1 MSRDLTSSLFWLA
14 IAVLI
19 CLEGFTNLR
28 LGTLRAPGPGFFP
41 FWGGLLLGMLSLLLL
56 VRSLK
61 SRHQFGSGAIP
72 WAALLVVLAALLSYL
87 LLLETVGFLLVTFF
101 FLLLLFRVGI
111 TGWIQCCAWAA
122 VATTFAYALFRLWL
136 KVQLPRGLFGL

>member
-1 MSRDLTSSLFWLA
+1 MSRDLTSGLFWLA
-14 IAVLI
+14 VAVLI
-19 CLEGFTNLR
+19 CLEGFTNLK

-61 SRHQFGSGAIP
+61 SRERFGSSAIP

-87 LLLETVGFLLVTFF
+87 LLLETLGFVLVTFF
-101 FLLLLFRVGI
+101 FLLLLFRFGI
-111 TGWIQCCAWAA
+111 TGWIHCCAWAV
-122 VATTFAYALFRLWL
+122 VATTLTYALFRLWL
-136 KVQLPRGLFGL
+136 KVQLPRGLLGL